1 VIDGSICGTVMIG
14 DAVEIVDD
22 VDVVTMVVED
32 FVGYFVPIWKKYLES
47 KDDIEGKNEYHCARD
62 GYFRSFTFL
71 RLVFWR
77 LFFRDV
83 IF

>member
-32 FVGYFVPIWKKYLES
+32 FVGYFVQIWKKYLES
-47 KDDIEGKNEYHCARD
+47 KDDIEGKNE
-62 GYFRSFTFL
+62 
-71 RLVFWR
+71 
-77 LFFRDV
+77 
-83 IF
+83 